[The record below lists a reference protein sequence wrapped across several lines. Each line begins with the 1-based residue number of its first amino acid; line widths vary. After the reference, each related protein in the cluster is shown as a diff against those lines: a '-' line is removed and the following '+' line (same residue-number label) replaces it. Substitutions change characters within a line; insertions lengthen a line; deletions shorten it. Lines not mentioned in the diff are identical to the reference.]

1 MTSAR
6 RTARILAAAAGLVLV
21 PVLAGCGTERSG
33 SGAAAEGPGASSGPP
48 SEGASPQDDP
58 VDGSDASK
66 YRENHAFQS
75 TAELTPA
82 DRARGEAEV
91 KKVKAGLAGIAEG
104 RKAGE
109 PRIRAALADLGYAP
123 GTITTG
129 TFGPHRNTFV
139 LDLGTICVEG
149 ALDGVVNGLV
159 TAEAHGKYL
168 EGTGCVKPVG
178 GH

>member
-6 RTARILAAAAGLVLV
+6 RTARILAAAAALALL
-21 PVLAGCGTERSG
+21 PALAGCGTERA
-33 SGAAAEGPGASSGPP
+33 GAGAAEGTPP
-48 SEGASPQDDP
+48 RAAPLDGSDGP

-75 TAELTPA
+75 TAELSQA
-82 DRARGEAEV
+82 DRTRGDAEV
-91 KKVKAGLAGIAEG
+91 EKVKAGLAGIAEG
-104 RKAGE
+104 RKTTE
-109 PRIRAALADLGYAP
+109 PRIRAALTGLGYSSGA
-123 GTITTG
+123 ITTG
-129 TFGPHRNTFV
+129 TFGPHRTTFL

-149 ALDGVVNGLV
+149 ALDGMVNGLV
-159 TAEAHGKYL
+159 TAEAHGRYL

>member
-6 RTARILAAAAGLVLV
+6 RTARTLAAAAALALTA
-21 PVLAGCGTERSG
+21 VLAGCGTERA
-33 SGAAAEGPGASSGPP
+33 GAGAGGTTPGANSGPP
-48 SEGASPQDDP
+48 VRGDSS

-75 TAELTPA
+75 TAELSPA
-82 DRARGEAEV
+82 DRAKGDAEV
-91 KKVKAGLAGIAEG
+91 AKVKAALAGIAEG
-104 RKAGE
+104 RKATE
-109 PRIRAALADLGYAP
+109 PRIRAALAGLGHSSGA
-123 GTITTG
+123 ITTG

-149 ALDGVVNGLV
+149 SLDGMANGLV